1 MASCI
6 RYLKRNIHSL
16 SDSLTQ
22 RLIYVLKYS
31 ALLDADV
38 HVTSLTKMPDDI
50 IDQVVLILFGQTIP
64 LQ

>member
-6 RYLKRNIHSL
+6 RHLKRNIHSL

-22 RLIYVLKYS
+22 RLIHVLKYS